1 MKDYDKEF
9 EDSFMKK
16 RTKKK
21 IGILLLM
28 AVVLLGAGIIIRFI
42 TDRGQTQERVPL
54 TEAEN
59 ELEEVTGVSLKL
71 DGAYLTYADVEEVLE
86 RLHLSEYITYEK
98 KSGAKR
104 ILRDEWNPIYE
115 KILDYLDSEQRV
127 KKESVLVLGMNEEKE
142 TVDTSMGT
150 FSVQGVALEDMKQ
163 YRLYITEQ
171 KILGIEKP
179 EKKSEC
185 TLANVYLKSFAKGKA
200 VVFFCGKEYEF
211 AAKSTEGELK
221 QTVCDL
227 VFEKNKI
234 KEIRKK
240 QDTITGNLITL
251 NESQIEIEGYGK
263 IPLAKRVP
271 VYKIYGT
278 LEEKTFQDIVI
289 GNMDVQYVVGNGKV
303 QAVLLKEPAN
313 IKNIRVLLLHGSSP
327 YYENIYLTSEQKIK
341 ITQGE
346 EEREAEAGAVLSA
359 SEILGDSKEACTVQP
374 ADGGKIYLTKAD
386 GSRESLGYSGSME
399 LRHSE
404 QGYTIVNKI
413 SLEEYICGVL
423 PSEMPEKFQS
433 EALKAQAICARS
445 YACMQMVKGDYAEFG
460 AHVDDSTNYQVYNK
474 NPAGEKSIKA
484 VEDTVGQVLKYKGN
498 VVEAYY
504 YSTSCGHTG
513 TMENWNLSDDKT
525 YGYLQ
530 SVWVKKDAQK
540 TNLSKESNFRTYIQS
555 SDEACFDGKTPYFRW
570 SAALDFNQKDENIR
584 NILKEQKK
592 SNGKNITFYSKDGT
606 KTKSLKGFGAVTEV
620 SVKKRGTS
628 GAIKILKLKFENG
641 MALVK
646 NEYNIRRILGT
657 ALKEVILQDGSKN
670 TQMTVLPSAYC
681 ILDYD
686 KNTKTAAVCG
696 GGFGHG
702 IGMSQYGADGMA
714 QAGYTC
720 EKILEFF
727 YHDVK
732 IESIY

>member
-1 MKDYDKEF
+1 
-9 EDSFMKK
+9 MKK

-21 IGILLLM
+21 TGILLL
-28 AVVLLGAGIIIRFI
+28 AAILLLGIVVTIRVI
-42 TDRGQTQERVPL
+42 TDRGQTKDSVSVA
-54 TEAEN
+54 EAEN

-86 RLHLSEYITYEK
+86 RLHLNDYITYEK
-98 KSGAKR
+98 KSGAKKVPR
-104 ILRDEWNPIYE
+104 EEWNTIYD
-115 KILDYLDSEQRV
+115 KILDYLDSEQRI
-127 KKESVLVLGMNEEKE
+127 KKESVLVLGVNEKKE
-142 TVDTSMGT
+142 SVDTSIGS
-150 FSVQGVALEDMKQ
+150 FPLQGMTLEEMKQ
-163 YRLYITEQ
+163 YRLYVTDQ
-171 KILGIEKP
+171 KILGIVKQ
-179 EKKSEC
+179 EKKSES
-185 TLANVYLKSFAKGKA
+185 TLANVYLKTLADGKA

-211 AAKSTEGELK
+211 ATKSTDGELSN
-221 QTVCDL
+221 TVCDL
-227 VFEKNKI
+227 VFEKEKI

-240 QDTITGNLITL
+240 QDTITGNLITMDQS
-251 NESQIEIEGYGK
+251 EIEIEGYGK

-289 GNMDVQYVVGNGKV
+289 GNMDVRYVVGNGKV

-313 IKNIRVLLLHGSSP
+313 IKNIRVLLLNEGSP
-327 YYENIYLTSEQKIK
+327 YYENIYLTSEQKMK
-341 ITQGE
+341 ITLGE
-346 EEREAEAGAVLSA
+346 EKREAEAGSVLSA
-359 SEILGDSKEACTVQP
+359 AELLGTSEEACKIKA
-374 ADGGKIYLTKAD
+374 ADHGKIYLTKAD
-386 GSRESLGYSGSME
+386 GSRETLGYSGSME

-404 QGYTIVNKI
+404 QGYTVVNKI
-413 SLEEYICGVL
+413 SLEDYICGVL
-423 PSEMPEKFQS
+423 PSEMPEKFHV

-445 YACMQMVKGDYAEFG
+445 YACMQMVKGDYAALG

-474 NPAGEKSIKA
+474 NPAGEKSVKA

-525 YGYLQ
+525 YGYLK
-530 SVWVKKDAQK
+530 SVWVKKDAPK
-540 TNLSKESNFRTYIQS
+540 TDLSKEKNFRTYIQS
-555 SDEACFDGKTPYFRW
+555 GDEVCFDGKTPYFRW

-592 SNGKNITFYSKDGT
+592 ANGKNITFYAKDGT
-606 KTKSLKGFGAVTEV
+606 KKKSLKGFGAIAEV

-628 GAIKILKLKFENG
+628 GAVKMLKLEFENG

-646 NEYNIRRILGT
+646 NEYNIRRILGA
-657 ALKEVILQDGSKN
+657 ALKEVTLQDGTKN

-681 ILDYD
+681 VLDYD
-686 KNTKTAAVCG
+686 KNTKTASAIG

-714 QAGYTC
+714 QAGYSC
-720 EKILEFF
+720 DEILGFF